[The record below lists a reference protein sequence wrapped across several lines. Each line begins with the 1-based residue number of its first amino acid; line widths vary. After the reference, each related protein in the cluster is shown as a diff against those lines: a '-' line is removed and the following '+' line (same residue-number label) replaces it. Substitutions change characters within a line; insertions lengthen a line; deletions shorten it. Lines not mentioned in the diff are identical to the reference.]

1 MLKIEGLNVYSD
13 NKKILENINLE
24 FEYGKLYLIF
34 GASGSGK
41 TTLAKAIL
49 NDESL
54 KKEGKIFLDNIDIT
68 NEKTENTSNIYF
80 ILFRILLK

>member
-1 MLKIEGLNVYSD
+1 MLKTEGLNVYSD

-34 GASGSGK
+34 GPNGSGK
-41 TTLAKAIL
+41 TTLVKAIL

-54 KKEGKIFLDNIDIT
+54 KKE
-68 NEKTENTSNIYF
+68 EKYF
-80 ILFRILLK
+80 

>member
-24 FEYGKLYLIF
+24 FECGKLYLIF
-34 GASGSGK
+34 GPNGSGK

-54 KKEGKIFLDNIDIT
+54 KKK
-68 NEKTENTSNIYF
+68 EKYH
-80 ILFRILLK
+80 